1 MIITLENRFFSLRS
15 AACFIIEGG
24 IIILSVVASYILIQG
39 QPGIPSLHMDYL
51 LARAILIAFFCQS
64 CMYLLDLYNFRLSQT
79 KGETFF
85 ALAIAI
91 GFVCI
96 GVGLL
101 SQAIPKFGVGGKL
114 YYLSVLIA
122 SVCLII

>member
-15 AACFIIEGG
+15 AVCFIIEGG
-24 IIILSVVASYILIQG
+24 IILFSVVASFLL
-39 QPGIPSLHMDYL
+39 LHGRVGTPVVSMGDVV
-51 LARAILIAFFCQS
+51 ARALVITFFCQT

-79 KGETFF
+79 WGEVLF

-96 GVGLL
+96 GIGLL
-101 SQAIPKFGVGGKL
+101 S
-114 YYLSVLIA
+114 
-122 SVCLII
+122 